1 MTKLKFAAVALAL
14 AASAGCNGPGRYE
27 QNDLQLVTAYT
38 AKDFCSCMFV
48 MGRDEA
54 YCRAWTKANPQ
65 VARIEVDVQHKL
77 VRTSA
82 LTLWS
87 GAARWKGEREGCV
100 NE

>member
-1 MTKLKFAAVALAL
+1 MKALKLASASLLL
-14 AASAGCNGPGRYE
+14 AAAGCNGAGRYD

>member
-1 MTKLKFAAVALAL
+1 VKTRILLCCAALL
-14 AASAGCNGPGRYE
+14 SAAACSNSGRYE
-27 QNDLQLVTAYT
+27 RNDLELVTAYT

-48 MGRDEA
+48 MERDEG

-65 VARIEVDVQHKL
+65 VARIEVDTQHKL

-82 LTLWS
+82 LYLWS
-87 GAARWKGEREGCV
+87 GAARWKNEREGCV

>member
-1 MTKLKFAAVALAL
+1 VKTRALLLLAPLL
-14 AASAGCNGPGRYE
+14 AAAGCDNAGRYE
-27 QNDLQLVTAYT
+27 RNDLELVTAYT

-54 YCRAWTKANPQ
+54 YCRAWTQANPQ
-65 VARIEVDVQHKL
+65 VARVEVDAQHKV

-82 LTLWS
+82 LSLWS
-87 GAARWKGEREGCV
+87 GAARWKNEREGCV

>member
-1 MTKLKFAAVALAL
+1 MKTRLLL
-14 AASAGCNGPGRYE
+14 AAAAALSLASCDNSGRYE
-27 QNDLQLVTAYT
+27 RNDLELVTAYT

-65 VARIEVDVQHKL
+65 VARIEVDLQHKL

-82 LTLWS
+82 LSLWAGS
-87 GAARWKGEREGCV
+87 ARWKNEREGCV

>member
-1 MTKLKFAAVALAL
+1 
-14 AASAGCNGPGRYE
+14 
-27 QNDLQLVTAYT
+27 
-38 AKDFCSCMFV
+38 
-48 MGRDEA
+48 
-54 YCRAWTKANPQ
+54 
-65 VARIEVDVQHKL
+65 VDVQHKL